1 MRGSCFSAFL
11 RNFEAGMITDIRDI
25 ENFDAY
31 SDPLFEYVRMVA
43 NHFWPSYDES
53 CLSME
58 SEIPDRFAC
67 RYMEG
72 HVNGF
77 TNEFIKASYL
87 SKYEKNA
94 DIQNALMAFGIDK
107 EKFWYLCVCIKD
119 YLNGFAR
126 KGRKRKSTPR
136 EELTKLVAKKDEMQP
151 KACFLGKDIFSHYET
166 QKNAT
171 LTFRLEGERSFSI
184 TDPHTISLINDAL
197 SYVLNESSQISFIH
211 LDSPPQNSAQNETIS
226 DIKQFYWF
234 HKYLSFFLEDKVA
247 DKELCKKLSTA
258 QNYVSV
264 DKWLLIS
271 RMIFAIGLSNK
282 QGLNRMDYLKNYLK
296 KCNDES
302 MIIETRNGY
311 YEM

>member
-1 MRGSCFSAFL
+1 
-11 RNFEAGMITDIRDI
+11 MITDIRDI

-31 SDPLFEYVRMVA
+31 SDPLFEYVRTIVD
-43 NHFWPSYDES
+43 NFWSDYEGFSYVPEV
-53 CLSME
+53 
-58 SEIPDRFAC
+58 FAC

-87 SKYEKNA
+87 SEYEKNV
-94 DIQNALMAFGIDK
+94 DIQNALRAFGIDK

-119 YLNGFAR
+119 YLNGFAK
-126 KGRKRKSTPR
+126 KGRKKKPTPR
-136 EELTKLVAKKDEMQP
+136 EELTKLVAKMDEMQP
-151 KACFLGKDIFSHYET
+151 KACFLGKDLFSHYET
-166 QKNAT
+166 QKNAI
-171 LTFRLEGERSFSI
+171 LTFRLEGERSIFRI

-197 SYVLNESSQISFIH
+197 SYLLNEGSQISFIH
-211 LDSPPQNSAQNETIS
+211 LDSPPQDFAQNETIS

-271 RMIFAIGLSNK
+271 RMIYAVGLSNK
-282 QGLNRMDYLKNYLK
+282 QGLNRMGYLKNYLK
-296 KCNDES
+296 KCNDEN

-311 YEM
+311 YGM